1 MNRATSFPREKIH
14 VVLLE
19 GVADTAVE
27 TFKRAGYSKLTVLSG
42 ALSGAELVAA
52 IADAHIVGIRS
63 RTQLTAEVLAAAPKL
78 MAIGAFCIGTNQI
91 DLSAAARRGIAV
103 FNAPHSNTR
112 SVAELVI
119 AEAVM
124 LLRGIPDKSVAAHQG
139 KWLKTATN
147 SHELRG
153 RTIGIVGYGHIGSQV
168 SVLAESFGMSVVY
181 YDTITKLPLGNSKQ
195 LASLDELLGVADIV
209 TLHVPQAPDTNN
221 LLNAAR
227 IQKLKRG
234 AVLLNLSRGNVVDLE
249 ALGAALKSGAVLGAA
264 VDVFPVE
271 PETNKDQFVSP
282 LQGLSNVILTPHIGG
297 STEEAQR
304 NIGVEVAD
312 KLIQYSD
319 MGRTI
324 GSVNFPELSLPIHDG
339 AHRLLHV
346 HHNVPGV
353 LSSVNR
359 IQAEANVNIVGQYLQ
374 TRGEIGYVVMDLES
388 NGDDLQKE
396 LLNLEHT
403 IRCRLLF

>member
-1 MNRATSFPREKIH
+1 MSRPTSFPREKIH

-19 GVADTAVE
+19 GIADTAVE
-27 TFKRAGYSKLTVLSG
+27 TFKRAGYSKLTVLPG

-91 DLSAAARRGIAV
+91 DLAAAARRGIAV

-195 LASLDELLGVADIV
+195 LASLDELLAVADIV

-227 IQKLKRG
+227 IQKLKAG

-249 ALGAALKSGAVLGAA
+249 ALAGALKSGAVLGAA

-271 PETNKDQFVSP
+271 PETNKDRFVSP
-282 LQGLSNVILTPHIGG
+282 LQGLPNVILTPHIGG

-319 MGRTI
+319 MGRSI

-353 LSSVNR
+353 LSAVNR

-388 NGDDLQKE
+388 KGDDLQKE

>member
-1 MNRATSFPREKIH
+1 VNRATSFPREKIH

>member
-1 MNRATSFPREKIH
+1 MSRPTSFPKEKIH

-19 GVADTAVE
+19 GISDTAVNA
-27 TFKRAGYSKLTVLSG
+27 FKRSGYTKLTVHKG
-42 ALSGAELVAA
+42 ALSGPELNAA
-52 IADAHIVGIRS
+52 LADAHIVGIRS
-63 RTQLTAEVLAAAPKL
+63 RTQLTAEVLQAAPKL

-91 DLSAAARRGIAV
+91 DLAEAARRGIPV

-119 AEAVM
+119 AESLI
-124 LLRGIPDKSVAAHQG
+124 LLRGVFDKSVAAHQG

-168 SVLAESFGMSVVY
+168 SVLAEAFGMTVVY
-181 YDTITKLPLGNSKQ
+181 HDVVAKLPLGNSRQ
-195 LASLDELLGVADIV
+195 LASLEELLSVSDIV
-209 TLHVPQAPDTNN
+209 TLHVPQAADTKN
-221 LLNAAR
+221 LLSAAR
-227 IQKLKRG
+227 IQKLKPG
-234 AVLLNLSRGNVVDLE
+234 AVVLNLSRGNVVDLE
-249 ALGAALKSGAVLGAA
+249 ALAAAIKDGRVLGAA
-264 VDVFPVE
+264 VDVFPEE
-271 PETNKDQFVSP
+271 PETNQDPFITP
-282 LQGLSNVILTPHIGG
+282 LQGLPNVILTPHIGG

-304 NIGVEVAD
+304 NIGVEVTD
-312 KLIQYSD
+312 KLVQYSD
-319 MGRTI
+319 QGGTI
-324 GSVNFPELSLPIHDG
+324 GSVNFPELSLPLHAN
-339 AHRLLHV
+339 AHRLLHI

-353 LSSVNR
+353 LSAVNR

-388 NGDDLQKE
+388 KGDDLKEE

-403 IRCRLLF
+403 IRCRLLY